1 MEYNLKKPSTLLGFN
16 PRKTA
21 MGMMEGIASATR
33 RRPHA
38 FILALLLTS
47 IFLLYRSLQ
56 APTAVHVLQPDSED
70 MSGRF
75 GFDGTWNYTRDYR
88 NLFLTQRQCDQAFP
102 GLFEEV
108 ERPMKLRM
116 ENKVTRKELDD
127 TPALRGFIRAMIY
140 DQQLYIIDTQG
151 QIYSRGLA
159 TLHALQ
165 RAMLTSPTPLPNIEF
180 TMNVNDAQVGHA
192 QWLYAR
198 RAHHEETWLMPEY
211 GFWAW
216 PETKI
221 GSYGEA
227 QMKAILTES
236 EWPWSRKIDKLLWR
250 GGMVHLEIRRKFLRA
265 VRGKAWADVKTLDWH
280 DKASMKND
288 LKSMDEHCQYKFL
301 AHTEGNSYSAR
312 LKYLRNCRSV
322 IVAHKLEW
330 MEFFHPFM
338 KKDGPEQNYI
348 EVDREFKGLDKTMEE
363 LLEKKDGLELQK
375 IADRSVK
382 VFRERY
388 LTPAAEVCYWRRLI
402 WGWKEVMGFDVEFFD
417 VSGGEKKWRGVPVES
432 YLLERRLE
440 WDPY

>member
-1 MEYNLKKPSTLLGFN
+1 MANLN
-16 PRKTA
+16 DV
-21 MGMMEGIASATR
+21 ASALR
-33 RRPHA
+33 RRPYP
-38 FILALLLTS
+38 FVLA
-47 IFLLYRSLQ
+47 FLLVSLVLFYGSRREGLSPEVIATPRVH
-56 APTAVHVLQPDSED
+56 APTAGSDLLQDSGHP
-70 MSGRF
+70 SGRF

-88 NLFLTQRQCDQAFP
+88 NLVLTQRQCDLAFP

-108 ERPMKLRM
+108 ERPVQLRR
-116 ENKVTRKELDD
+116 EKKVTRRELDE
-127 TPALRGFIRAMIY
+127 TPRLNGFIRAMIF
-140 DQQLYIIDTQG
+140 DQQLYILDTSG

-159 TLHALQ
+159 TLHALH
-165 RAMLTSPTPLPNIEF
+165 RAMLTSPEPLPDIEF
-180 TMNVNDAQVGHA
+180 TMNVDDRLEGHA

-198 RAHHEETWLMPEY
+198 QVNNTETWLMPEY

-227 QMKAILTES
+227 QMKALLTES

-250 GGMVHLEIRRKFLRA
+250 GATMNLEVRKKF
-265 VRGKAWADVKTLDWH
+265 VEVTKGKTWADVKTLDWH
-280 DKASMKND
+280 NEGSMRND

-312 LKYLRNCRSV
+312 LKYLRNYRSV

-330 MEFFHPFM
+330 MEFFHPLM
-338 KKDGPEQNYI
+338 KKDGSEQNYI
-348 EVDREFKGLDKTMEE
+348 EVDRQFEGLEKKMEE
-363 LLEKKDGLELQK
+363 LLGKKDSGDLEE
-375 IADRSVK
+375 IAERSVR

-402 WGWKEVMGFDVEFFD
+402 SGWKEVMGFEVEFFNVTD
-417 VSGGEKKWRGVPVES
+417 TGEKKWRGVPVES
-432 YLLERRLE
+432 FLLERRLK